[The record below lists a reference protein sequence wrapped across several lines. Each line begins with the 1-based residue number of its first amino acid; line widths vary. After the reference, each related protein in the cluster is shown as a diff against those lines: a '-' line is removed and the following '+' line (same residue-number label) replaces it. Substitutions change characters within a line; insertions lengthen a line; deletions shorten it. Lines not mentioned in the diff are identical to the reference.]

1 MATTT
6 KPKRTDR
13 QAPSAPPAAQALPP
27 DQRPLSERAGWDA
40 TRGGWVHGDH
50 GKQALSLVNEAAK
63 KKRR

>member
-6 KPKRTDR
+6 KPKRTDER
-13 QAPSAPPAAQALPP
+13 APSAPSAAQAPQP

-40 TRGGWVHGDH
+40 ERGGWVHGDH
-50 GKQALSLVNEAAK
+50 GKRALSLVNEAAK